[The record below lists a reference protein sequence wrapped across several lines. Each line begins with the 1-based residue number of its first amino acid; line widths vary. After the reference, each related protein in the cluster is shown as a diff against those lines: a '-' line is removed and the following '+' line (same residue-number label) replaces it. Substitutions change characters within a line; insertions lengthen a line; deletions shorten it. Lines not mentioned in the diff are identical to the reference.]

1 MQRAYASRKNSSCF
15 LLSQMPYSVPPPAPT
30 RPPMSAP
37 LPAPLPP
44 LAMAPPAA
52 PTAAPP
58 SAPIPASLPTSTSL
72 PVGSRPAPLRAC
84 ACWLQESTTDWGGV
98 LDWATRRGGVRRA
111 GDGADGTRV
120 LIMRLW
126 PRGIRK
132 SRVDLWLREL
142 GPVIELL
149 RAFRGG
155 KVDWAEYRRLYRAG
169 LRRPEA
175 KAHIAE
181 VRRLARSGTVTLLC
195 G

>member
-37 LPAPLPP
+37 LPP

-72 PVGSRPAPLRAC
+72 PFVSRPAPLWAC

-98 LDWATRRGGVRRA
+98 LDWATRRAGVSLAGAVVAGGWGRVAASSDVRGLAAGGCSTLAVTGSELQVVRRA
-111 GDGADGTRV
+111 TTTPVITAVTAATATPIAVIFQRFSRLSAMV
-120 LIMRLW
+120 LA
-126 PRGIRK
+126 
-132 SRVDLWLREL
+132 SRWLR
-142 GPVIELL
+142 
-149 RAFRGG
+149 
-155 KVDWAEYRRLYRAG
+155 
-169 LRRPEA
+169 
-175 KAHIAE
+175 
-181 VRRLARSGTVTLLC
+181 
-195 G
+195 

>member
-1 MQRAYASRKNSSCF
+1 MARGRIAAKRVYDPASR
-15 LLSQMPYSVPPPAPT
+15 
-30 RPPMSAP
+30 
-37 LPAPLPP
+37 
-44 LAMAPPAA
+44 
-52 PTAAPP
+52 
-58 SAPIPASLPTSTSL
+58 
-72 PVGSRPAPLRAC
+72 
-84 ACWLQESTTDWGGV
+84 
-98 LDWATRRGGVRRA
+98 
-111 GDGADGTRV
+111 ADGTRV

-181 VRRLARSGTVTLLC
+181 VRRLARSGMVTLLC
-195 G
+195 GCPDERRCHRSLLRDYLTKA

>member
-72 PVGSRPAPLRAC
+72 PFVSRPAPLWAC

-98 LDWATRRGGVRRA
+98 LDWATRRAGVSLAGAVVAGGWGRVAASSDVRGLAAGGCSTLAVAGSELGVVRRA
-111 GDGADGTRV
+111 TTTPITVIFQRFSRLSAMV
-120 LIMRLW
+120 LA
-126 PRGIRK
+126 
-132 SRVDLWLREL
+132 SRWLR
-142 GPVIELL
+142 
-149 RAFRGG
+149 
-155 KVDWAEYRRLYRAG
+155 
-169 LRRPEA
+169 
-175 KAHIAE
+175 
-181 VRRLARSGTVTLLC
+181 
-195 G
+195 